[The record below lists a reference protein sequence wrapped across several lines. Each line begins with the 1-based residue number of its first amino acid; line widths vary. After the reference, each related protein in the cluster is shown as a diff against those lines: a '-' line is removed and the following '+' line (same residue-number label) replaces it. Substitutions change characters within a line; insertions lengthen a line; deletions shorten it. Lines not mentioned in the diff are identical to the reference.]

1 MQITHKIIGIFSML
15 ILVLCLWALP
25 KLEKTTEKSNLIDLI
40 GFDVE
45 GCEAAYRV
53 KLFEGEDGEFY
64 VFLPSYAFFDKIRLS
79 VNGNIEVIFN
89 GSIIKNGEYLNVAW
103 IGEDTHMMLTDKK
116 EGEFIEG
123 KINFYVSKNLPAI
136 YLSTKSGSMDYIDS
150 DKRNKESGYIIITSE
165 EGKELYSDKID
176 KISGR
181 GNTSW
186 EVPKKSYSIELH
198 SRASLLG
205 MSEAKKWILTANY
218 YDGTFIRNKIGFQLA
233 QEAGL
238 NNTPDSRFVDLYVNG
253 RYWGLYQLTERIEV
267 DKNRINIGSGFLM
280 EVDYPERAVYEN
292 NIMYLENGQP
302 IVIHNPKKV
311 TKSQILF
318 LQSWYQDMFLALYS
332 ENYFN
337 PVNGKYIFDYLDK
350 ESFARMYLVEEILE
364 DLDFGVTSHYMYKG
378 ENNESLLFDGPVWD
392 LDNTMGRGYYKRNEF
407 FAIDQSLSSNQI
419 SRWYARLCGND
430 EFQQTVLTEWKERVG
445 PALEHISNREIDDLV
460 NKLEASITM
469 DIKRWPGP
477 RSRFMPQADLYT
489 NVEFLKNYMLERYE
503 FLDCS
508 FSENWKNTSMFME
521 NKAEG
526 LPALEQIEKYQLPD
540 ENTEKQKDTQEGHNF
555 LGNHG
560 IVLFLVMFL
569 GGCILIFVDR
579 KRKW

>member
-205 MSEAKKWILTANY
+205 MSEAKKWILTA
-218 YDGTFIRNKIGFQLA
+218 
-233 QEAGL
+233 
-238 NNTPDSRFVDLYVNG
+238 
-253 RYWGLYQLTERIEV
+253 
-267 DKNRINIGSGFLM
+267 
-280 EVDYPERAVYEN
+280 
-292 NIMYLENGQP
+292 
-302 IVIHNPKKV
+302 
-311 TKSQILF
+311 
-318 LQSWYQDMFLALYS
+318 
-332 ENYFN
+332 
-337 PVNGKYIFDYLDK
+337 KY
-350 ESFARMYLVEEILE
+350 
-364 DLDFGVTSHYMYKG
+364 
-378 ENNESLLFDGPVWD
+378 
-392 LDNTMGRGYYKRNEF
+392 
-407 FAIDQSLSSNQI
+407 
-419 SRWYARLCGND
+419 
-430 EFQQTVLTEWKERVG
+430 
-445 PALEHISNREIDDLV
+445 
-460 NKLEASITM
+460 
-469 DIKRWPGP
+469 
-477 RSRFMPQADLYT
+477 
-489 NVEFLKNYMLERYE
+489 
-503 FLDCS
+503 
-508 FSENWKNTSMFME
+508 
-521 NKAEG
+521 
-526 LPALEQIEKYQLPD
+526 
-540 ENTEKQKDTQEGHNF
+540 
-555 LGNHG
+555 
-560 IVLFLVMFL
+560 
-569 GGCILIFVDR
+569 
-579 KRKW
+579 

>member
-15 ILVLCLWALP
+15 ILVLCLWWIP

-64 VFLPSYAFFDKIRLS
+64 VFLPSYAFFDKIRIS
-79 VNGNIEVIFN
+79 VNGNIEVLFN
-89 GSIIKNGEYLNVAW
+89 GSIIKNGECLNVAW

-150 DKRNKESGYIIITSE
+150 DKKNKESGYIIITSE

-176 KISGR
+176 KINGR

-477 RSRFMPQADLYT
+477 RSRFMSQADLYT

>member
-1 MQITHKIIGIFSML
+1 MQITHKIICIFSML
-15 ILVLCLWALP
+15 ILVLCLWGLP

-53 KLFEGEDGEFY
+53 KLFEGEDSEFY

-79 VNGNIEVIFN
+79 INGNIEVIFN

-150 DKRNKESGYIIITSE
+150 GKRNKESGYIIITSE

-176 KISGR
+176 KINGR

-198 SRASLLG
+198 SRASLFG

-350 ESFARMYLVEEILE
+350 ESFARMFLVEEILE

-392 LDNTMGRGYYKRNEF
+392 LDNTMGRGYDKRNEF

-489 NVEFLKNYMLERYE
+489 NVEFLKNYMFERYE

-508 FSENWKNTSMFME
+508 FSENWENTSMFME

-526 LPALEQIEKYQLPD
+526 LPALEQIEKYQFPD
-540 ENTEKQKDTQEGHNF
+540 ENTEKQKGTQEGHNF
-555 LGNHG
+555 LGIHG
-560 IVLFLVMFL
+560 IVLFLVLLL